1 MDFYFSSINIVTV
14 YNEKFNISNEV
25 AYKARR
31 LAALREMTWDI
42 RVDVEKQAQKNQEAK
57 KKAKKEKKR
66 LKKERER
73 RAKETTQDK
82 DFSETDTNDKDEY
95 CYRGKETLSRST
107 LVTTAS
113 SKQTERTALKLL
125 MNKILSIS
133 YGWSFVCLEYL
144 SCLFCVFAWGRPLQ
158 V

>member
-73 RAKETTQDK
+73 RAKETGQEK
-82 DFSETDTNDKDEY
+82 DCSETDTNEKDEY
-95 CYRGKETLSRST
+95 CYRGIWLG
-107 LVTTAS
+107 LCA
-113 SKQTERTALKLL
+113 
-125 MNKILSIS
+125 
-133 YGWSFVCLEYL
+133 
-144 SCLFCVFAWGRPLQ
+144 
-158 V
+158 

>member
-42 RVDVEKQAQKNQEAK
+42 RVDVEKQVQKNQEAK

-73 RAKETTQDK
+73 RSKECGPEK
-82 DFSETDTNDKDEY
+82 DCSETDTNDKEEY
-95 CYRGKETLSRST
+95 CYRGR
-107 LVTTAS
+107 
-113 SKQTERTALKLL
+113 
-125 MNKILSIS
+125 
-133 YGWSFVCLEYL
+133 
-144 SCLFCVFAWGRPLQ
+144 
-158 V
+158 

>member
-14 YNEKFNISNEV
+14 YNEKFNISDEV

-31 LAALREMTWDI
+31 LAALRQMTWDI
-42 RVDVEKQAQKNQEAK
+42 RVDVEKQVQKNQEAK

-73 RAKETTQDK
+73 RSKENAPEK

-95 CYRGKETLSRST
+95 CYRGERNKIFFLFRRLPDIFSNEKIWKIFNSNVFSWKKNCVSEAHFPKWTLSQMGVF
-107 LVTTAS
+107 L
-113 SKQTERTALKLL
+113 
-125 MNKILSIS
+125 N
-133 YGWSFVCLEYL
+133 EYL
-144 SCLFCVFAWGRPLQ
+144 
-158 V
+158 

>member
-73 RAKETTQDK
+73 RAKDNTQDK

-95 CYRGKETLSRST
+95 CYRGTD
-107 LVTTAS
+107 AIF
-113 SKQTERTALKLL
+113 
-125 MNKILSIS
+125 KIR
-133 YGWSFVCLEYL
+133 
-144 SCLFCVFAWGRPLQ
+144 LF
-158 V
+158 

>member
-1 MDFYFSSINIVTV
+1 MTV

-73 RAKETTQDK
+73 RAKESTQDK

-95 CYRGKETLSRST
+95 CYRGIESVLSFRPFFF
-107 LVTTAS
+107 L
-113 SKQTERTALKLL
+113 E
-125 MNKILSIS
+125 IIS
-133 YGWSFVCLEYL
+133 NLI
-144 SCLFCVFAWGRPLQ
+144 
-158 V
+158 